1 MKLEFCH
8 SGSLGDIVYS
18 LPTVM
23 SLGGGELYLKCRH
36 YEIFRDLLIR
46 QPYIFNVF
54 SFTRT
59 RRHYGKAEDAVLSN
73 GKKVSNLDRY
83 RYLENIGH
91 LAGRVAHLAQYHLD
105 IFGLEFDLSQSWVSE
120 ICSNSIAPIIVNR
133 TLRHHDEEE
142 IDWKLL
148 KPYQE
153 AIAFIGSRPEYKAF
167 FKILPVQWHQCD
179 NALEIAQ
186 AIKGSKLFVGN
197 QSLCFALAEAMKH
210 PRVLE
215 VYYKRNNCQ
224 PQSSNGY
231 TYLNK
236 VLIEEHLK

>member
-1 MKLEFCH
+1 MIEFCH

-18 LPTVM
+18 LPAIM
-23 SLGGGELYLKCRH
+23 SLGGGELHLKYRH
-36 YEIFRDLLIR
+36 YEILRDLLIR
-46 QPYIFNVF
+46 QPCISNVF
-54 SFTRT
+54 SFTQT
-59 RRHYGKAEDAVLSN
+59 RRHYGRLENVVLSN

-83 RYLENIGH
+83 RYLEEMGH
-91 LAGRVAHLAQYHLD
+91 SAGKVVHLAQHHLD
-105 IFGLEFDLSQSWVSE
+105 IFGLEFDLSQPWVSE
-120 ICSNSIAPIIVNR
+120 ICPNSIASIVINR

-148 KPYQE
+148 EPYKE
-153 AIAFIGSRPEYKAF
+153 AIAFIGGKQEYKKF
-167 FKILPVQWHQCD
+167 YRILPVQWHQCG

-186 AIKGSKLFVGN
+186 VIKGSKLFVGN

-236 VLIEEHLK
+236 TLIEEHLK